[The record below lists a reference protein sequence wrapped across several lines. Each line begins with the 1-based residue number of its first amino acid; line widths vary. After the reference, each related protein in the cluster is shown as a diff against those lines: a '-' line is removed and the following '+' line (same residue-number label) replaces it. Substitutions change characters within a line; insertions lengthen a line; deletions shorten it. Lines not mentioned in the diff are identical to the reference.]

1 VNEKPSDDPIPTIR
15 TDSGVK
21 VTPEQL
27 AAIKS
32 LPLFGRN
39 FHPVAPAPSRCDW
52 LLDRYPE
59 EFVRSLMEG
68 GRCDLRSRAET
79 LPTLD
84 AYPWS
89 WGEMVRASYAVFVAW
104 VAIDLHQVS
113 MALREFADSCT
124 DASETLKQFA
134 AEMPPEEK
142 ERGAMRERKAGR
154 AERRMDQPWRKQHR

>member
-68 GRCDLRSRAET
+68 GRCDLRRFWGRDNHFSVEVMRAV
-79 LPTLD
+79 
-84 AYPWS
+84 
-89 WGEMVRASYAVFVAW
+89 GAVVA
-104 VAIDLHQVS
+104 
-113 MALREFADSCT
+113 
-124 DASETLKQFA
+124 
-134 AEMPPEEK
+134 
-142 ERGAMRERKAGR
+142 AGN
-154 AERRMDQPWRKQHR
+154 AVLEVE

>member
-1 VNEKPSDDPIPTIR
+1 
-15 TDSGVK
+15 
-21 VTPEQL
+21 L

-113 MALREFADSCT
+113 MALREIV
-124 DASETLKQFA
+124 DAGLLPA
-134 AEMPPEEK
+134 AVEEYDAREK
-142 ERGAMRERKAGR
+142 ERGAMRERKTLR
-154 AERRMDQPWRKQHR
+154 AEQRMNQPWRKQHR